1 MERETVKDKEN
12 DGNEVIAA
20 CQCSRV
26 RFTLFRF
33 QKERFYVFLNWHAKK
48 SLAAVQS
55 SILQNKFT
63 ILLGDENTKCR
74 VQCRQLSFHFPS
86 SPSMTR
92 VTAERERRAYSCLL
106 AICRHIGTVVVLWR
120 PALTLNFELGLD
132 FLTMHLSTKFHH
144 SMFNLSEVILLTNKH
159 TIKLEA
165 IQRWSAICRV

>member
-1 MERETVKDKEN
+1 
-12 DGNEVIAA
+12 
-20 CQCSRV
+20 
-26 RFTLFRF
+26 
-33 QKERFYVFLNWHAKK
+33 
-48 SLAAVQS
+48 
-55 SILQNKFT
+55 
-63 ILLGDENTKCR
+63 
-74 VQCRQLSFHFPS
+74 
-86 SPSMTR
+86 MTR

-165 IQRWSAICRV
+165 IQRWSAICRVWPWTSTYQKFLLCISSQGQNIYSHQKLNMYLLVLIWERLKTPTTTKTRRQRRSVVDYSSFTLV